1 MQIKIMHR
9 AQERGRHSNAGATT
23 HHTPEGFKSP
33 YNPRTYYI
41 VKTYH
46 IIRTHHMPYHIITS
60 YISGTRPY
68 GEVSGTV
75 THHTAEYIIVRT
87 ITKSARDPAND
98 IIIIF
103 TSRVVRNQCTLHIK
117 TFVKT

>member
-1 MQIKIMHR
+1 MQIKIMHK
-9 AQERGRHSNAGATT
+9 AQERGRHSDAGATT

-33 YNPRTYYI
+33 YNPRTY
-41 VKTYH
+41 H
-46 IIRTHHMPYHIITS
+46 IIISYQNIRTYHMPYHIITP

-87 ITKSARDPAND
+87 ITKPAREPAND
-98 IIIIF
+98 IIVVG
-103 TSRVVRNQCTLHIK
+103 TSGVVRK
-117 TFVKT
+117 PYAYK